1 MLDAKAWLVFR
12 FVLCLDQA
20 MPNWLLTPQLLRV
33 QSHRAKL
40 IRFRRLHQCQ
50 SHEARMMLKAKN
62 LQVRQS
68 ITVFETRMIQT
79 PAGLLEKLLVQ
90 KTDWKP
96 DIH

>member
-1 MLDAKAWLVFR
+1 MARATAWHVGCQGMARLSPRLV
-12 FVLCLDQA
+12 DQA

-62 LQVRQS
+62 LQVHQS

-79 PAGLLEKLLVQ
+79 PAGL
-90 KTDWKP
+90 TS
-96 DIH
+96 